1 MKIHDKETL
10 SVAEAV
16 AEVLESPQILEGKM
30 KQLHALMKKGMKDP
44 KKIAKELGLAGT
56 KEVHDAISKLIKSE
70 AEVQPANKDF
80 VDLHTVDKKDD
91 PEKERQVEGKEKDEE
106 DVEEGNEFTKAAAKA
121 KLDGKDEFE
130 FDGKTY
136 PVEIG
141 QDAAEKILGKKES
154 VDLEEARGGP
164 PPLLTKRDVEKKI
177 TDNDSASYYN
187 GWTSDGNPMQL
198 ILKRYLVKKMKKGD
212 DYDPYFDG
220 ASLVGPGFSG
230 KTALAGALD
239 PKKGYKV
246 KDLLKALKAFKEET
260 EVEENVEIKE
270 ETFNMFFG
278 GYGSDWHYFKQDAK
292 KMKAKL
298 TNVETQFGGD
308 YYFTMDT
315 NKSILNKLLRKY
327 GDLELEEQAPSMSQG
342 MSRALDQMYQ
352 LAGSLAKGSRL
363 NKAVNKDLGGNYN
376 SDFGKMEK
384 AMGLVTGTFGDIIQ
398 DYKELNEIEID
409 PTTGK
414 LVGAGAPKKESVEL
428 EEKVAPNLTKIVNIR
443 REIVKVQ
450 TKIDQAI
457 FDGDPKTV
465 DKLGDELHKLRK
477 KLVNFYNEDADLKE
491 FMMNRL
497 KPDDVRDAYGTIE
510 LKYRSSADIRD
521 AEETLKKAGI
531 KSRRSGDTLEVDSDS
546 PAFRKARITSTF
558 DSSKREKAIMKVLGE
573 SIDEAVKPEDFVK
586 GGNAKVTKKEVDGM
600 LSKIFVNNKLAKT
613 AESSKAFK
621 AGEKDAGKKKN
632 PYKVDTADYHLYILG
647 TQSAQ
652 AS

>member
-164 PPLLTKRDVEKKI
+164 PPLLTKKDVEKKI

-278 GYGSDWHYFKQDAK
+278 GYDSDWHYFKQDAK
-292 KMKAKL
+292 KMKVKL

-414 LVGAGAPKKESVEL
+414 LVGAGAPKKESIEL
-428 EEKVAPNLTKIVNIR
+428 DEKVAPNLTKIVNIR
-443 REIVKVQ
+443 REMVKVQ
-450 TKIDQAI
+450 TKIDKAV
-457 FDGDPKTV
+457 FDGDAKTV
-465 DKLGDELHKLRK
+465 NKLSDELHKLRM
-477 KLVNFYNEDADLKE
+477 KLVNFYNESVNLKE
-491 FMMNRL
+491 FNRL
-497 KPDDVRDAYGTIE
+497 KPDDVRDAYGEIE
-510 LKYRSSADIRD
+510 LKYRSSSDIRD
-521 AEETLKKAGI
+521 AESVLKKAGI
-531 KSRRSGDTLEVDSDS
+531 NVRKDGDTLEVDSDS
-546 PAFRKARITSTF
+546 PAFKKARITSSF
-558 DSSKREKAIMKVLGE
+558 DSSKREKLIMKVLGE

>member
-164 PPLLTKRDVEKKI
+164 PPLLTKKDVEKKI

-278 GYGSDWHYFKQDAK
+278 GYDSDWHYFKQDAK
-292 KMKAKL
+292 KMKVKL

-450 TKIDQAI
+450 TKIDQAL
-457 FDGDPKTV
+457 FKGDAKTV
-465 DKLGDELHKLRK
+465 SKLGDELHKLRM
-477 KLVNFYNEDADLKE
+477 KLVNFYNES
-491 FMMNRL
+491 
-497 KPDDVRDAYGTIE
+497 VE
-510 LKYRSSADIRD
+510 LD
-521 AEETLKKAGI
+521 
-531 KSRRSGDTLEVDSDS
+531 
-546 PAFRKARITSTF
+546 
-558 DSSKREKAIMKVLGE
+558 EKAPTMSQGMSRALDQMYQLAGSLAKGSRLNKGVNKDLGGNYNSDFGKME
-573 SIDEAVKPEDFVK
+573 KAMGVVTGIFGDIIQDYKSFKEEVEIEEATKPEVFVK
-586 GGNAKVTKKEVDGM
+586 GGNAKITKREVDSL
-600 LSKIFVNNKLAKT
+600 LSKIFINNKLAK
-613 AESSKAFK
+613 AVESNPAY
-621 AGEKDAGKKKN
+621 KDGYKGKVKKN
-632 PYKVDTADYHLYILG
+632 PFKKDTIDFHLFVLG
-647 TQSAQ
+647 QQSAE
-652 AS
+652 AE

>member
-164 PPLLTKRDVEKKI
+164 PPLLTKKDVEKKI

-278 GYGSDWHYFKQDAK
+278 GYDSDWHYFKQDAK

-414 LVGAGAPKKESVEL
+414 LVGAGAPKKESIEL
-428 EEKVAPNLTKIVNIR
+428 DEKVAPNLTKIVNIR
-443 REIVKVQ
+443 REMVKVQ
-450 TKIDQAI
+450 TKIDKAV
-457 FDGDPKTV
+457 FDGDAKTV
-465 DKLGDELHKLRK
+465 NKLSDELHKLRM
-477 KLVNFYNEDADLKE
+477 KLVNFYNESVNLKE
-491 FMMNRL
+491 FNHL
-497 KPDDVRDAYGTIE
+497 KPDDVRDAYGEIE
-510 LKYRSSADIRD
+510 LKYRSSSDIRD
-521 AEETLKKAGI
+521 AESVLK
-531 KSRRSGDTLEVDSDS
+531 RRRYS
-546 PAFRKARITSTF
+546 
-558 DSSKREKAIMKVLGE
+558 
-573 SIDEAVKPEDFVK
+573 
-586 GGNAKVTKKEVDGM
+586 
-600 LSKIFVNNKLAKT
+600 
-613 AESSKAFK
+613 
-621 AGEKDAGKKKN
+621 
-632 PYKVDTADYHLYILG
+632 
-647 TQSAQ
+647 
-652 AS
+652 

>member
-278 GYGSDWHYFKQDAK
+278 GYDSDWHYFKQDAK
-292 KMKAKL
+292 KMKVKL

-414 LVGAGAPKKESVEL
+414 LVGAGAPKKESIEL
-428 EEKVAPNLTKIVNIR
+428 DEKVAPNLTKIVNIR
-443 REIVKVQ
+443 REMVKVQ
-450 TKIDQAI
+450 TKIDKAV
-457 FDGDPKTV
+457 FDGDAKTV
-465 DKLGDELHKLRK
+465 NKLSDELHKLRM
-477 KLVNFYNEDADLKE
+477 KLVNFYNESVNLKE
-491 FMMNRL
+491 FNRL
-497 KPDDVRDAYGTIE
+497 KPDDVRDAYGEIE
-510 LKYRSSADIRD
+510 LKYRSSSDIRD
-521 AEETLKKAGI
+521 AESVLKKAGI
-531 KSRRSGDTLEVDSDS
+531 NVRKDGDTLEVDSDS
-546 PAFRKARITSTF
+546 PAFKKARITSSF
-558 DSSKREKAIMKVLGE
+558 DSSKREKLIMKVLGE